1 MLEALASL
9 FLNKLPDFFS
19 KLFEKPKIKI
29 GVKEFHYD
37 LFENKLNDS
46 IVVIGPYTSV
56 YYTRLTFSNIGRR
69 LTTITDVRVV
79 INNKMEL
86 FSSAFNPIRLEPGE
100 FFERVVIFPV
110 KRDEALN
117 LGTFEIKVL
126 DSFGKIFRCV
136 GQFPLTHKVAGN

>member
-1 MLEALASL
+1 MLETLASL

-37 LFENKLNDS
+37 LLENEPGDS
-46 IVVIGPYTSV
+46 IVVISPYPSM

-69 LTTITDVRVV
+69 LTTIIDIRVV
-79 INNKMEL
+79 INRKMEL
-86 FSSAFNPIRLEPGE
+86 SASAFEPIRLEPGE

-110 KRDEALN
+110 KRDEALH

-126 DSFGKIFRCV
+126 DTFGKSFKYK
-136 GQFPLTHKVAGN
+136 GQFPLNT